1 MSKKGKSE
9 MKKKDDKSQV
19 EELKKQVETLQN
31 RIKELKKQASLN
43 IVDWQE
49 FQQLRLSVNIMTLLN
64 RVEKGSF
71 LVDRDLSQ
79 EFVIT
84 IYDQHGKEVC
94 SSYWFNIPNE
104 YVKKL
109 KGKSVH
115 FAFIKNKFVITKIN

>member
-1 MSKKGKSE
+1 MRV
-9 MKKKDDKSQV
+9 KKKCSKSQKV
-19 EELKKQVETLQN
+19 EELKKEVETLQN
-31 RIKELKKQASLN
+31 RIKELEKQASLN
-43 IVDWQE
+43 VVDWQQ
-49 FQQLRLSVNIMTLLN
+49 FQQLRLSVNILTLLN
-64 RVEKGSF
+64 KVEKGSF
-71 LVDRDLSQ
+71 IVDRDISQ

-115 FAFIKNKFVITKIN
+115 FAFIKDKFVVTKIN